1 MLALNRLPRRHR
13 GRRGILLFATCLV
26 FFLPI
31 LVSSS
36 RLSAQRTGNAPTSF
50 TARLINLEATAKETF
65 RYTLSLHNGGA
76 RSAIYE
82 LHAETP
88 RGWNTVFKVEGMQVS
103 SLKLDSTKTQNIT
116 LEITPGPETEPG
128 KYPIPVTAISE
139 SDNLQL
145 SLEAA
150 VKGAYGVSLSTPS
163 GRLSDDI
170 TEGSSKLIQLVVK
183 NTGTLPLDGLEL
195 SAQTPSKWEATLD
208 PSKIDRL
215 QPGESKEVSA
225 RLGVPDKTIAG
236 DYMTTF
242 TAKNKDAN
250 ASAAFRMSVTT
261 SLLSGWLG
269 VLVILIAAGMIY
281 YLIRKYGRR

>member
-1 MLALNRLPRRHR
+1 MLALNCQARRQEDR
-13 GRRGILLFATCLV
+13 CGIFLFSIYLIFFLLFTACPSL
-26 FFLPI
+26 LP
-31 LVSSS
+31 
-36 RLSAQRTGNAPTSF
+36 AQRTNSSPSSF

-76 RSAIYE
+76 QSVIYE
-82 LHAETP
+82 LRGGAP
-88 RGWNTVFKVEGMQVS
+88 QGWNTIFRADGMQVS
-103 SLKLDSTKTQNIT
+103 SLKLDPDKTQNIT
-116 LEITPGPETEPG
+116 LEITPGPEVEPG
-128 KYPIPVTAISE
+128 KYPIPVAAVSE
-139 SDNLQL
+139 SDSLQL

-150 VKGAYGVSLSTPS
+150 VKGAYALTLTTPS
-163 GRLSDDI
+163 GRLSEDI

-183 NTGTLPLDGLEL
+183 NTGTLPLDELDL
-195 SAQTPSKWEATLD
+195 SAQSPSKWEASFE
-208 PSKIDRL
+208 PSRIDRL
-215 QPGESKEVSA
+215 KPGESKEVTA

-242 TAKNKDAN
+242 TAKNSSAN

-269 VLVILIAAGMIY
+269 LLVILIAAGMIY